1 MAEEKKDKFIVR
13 SVRAPEEAL
22 DFLKELG
29 DSEFANQGEA
39 LQYLVNLWNLE
50 SAKKS
55 VGREKEIEDFQH
67 LIGRIEELYVQSLS
81 LCTDTEDRI
90 RKEFADRLENQET
103 TIRELREER
112 DKMKAELD
120 AARQTIKEKEAAV
133 AKLDKEMD
141 ESAIVWD
148 KTNQEHETLQETIKN
163 NNKTI
168 ANLRETI
175 DNLQKEMAE
184 VEQVKR
190 ELETEKEKSKELE
203 EKLKQEAKNAENQLT
218 KAVLEERKAR
228 YDEYKALMDEL
239 KMLRAEK

>member
-1 MAEEKKDKFIVR
+1 MAEEKKEKFIVR
-13 SVRAPEEAL
+13 SVRAPEEVF

-29 DSEFANQGEA
+29 DSEFSSQGEA

-67 LIGRIEELYVQSLS
+67 LIGRIGELYVQSLS

-103 TIRELREER
+103 TIRELREDR

-120 AARQTIKEKEAAV
+120 AARQTIKEKEV
-133 AKLDKEMD
+133 AD
-141 ESAIVWD
+141 EELYKMQKD
-148 KTNQEHETLQETIKN
+148 HEALQEIIKSN
-163 NNKTI
+163 NLTI
-168 ANLRETI
+168 AQKQEII

-184 VEQVKR
+184 VEQLKK
-190 ELETEKEKSKELE
+190 ELASEKQKSKELE
-203 EKLKQEAKNAENQLT
+203 DKNKLTE
-218 KAVLEERKAR
+218 AVLEERKKR
-228 YDEYKALMDEL
+228 YDEYKELVDEL
-239 KMLRAEK
+239 KQLRAEK